1 MYPKKHIRTH
11 QFVPPQRKQRRYSQ
25 SSSANSQTE
34 SELSSTDKHD
44 LMAETLSNLVLVHI
58 GGFVEEWNA
67 ILNEIDIDDAN
78 DAEHANSMNCSD
90 DISQE
95 LETVC
100 RWVSNRVINT

>member
-1 MYPKKHIRTH
+1 
-11 QFVPPQRKQRRYSQ
+11 
-25 SSSANSQTE
+25 
-34 SELSSTDKHD
+34 
-44 LMAETLSNLVLVHI
+44 MAETLSNLVLVHI